1 MKEVLLTKKKW
12 QFQFCCAFI
21 FFAVICVLQT
31 WTNLDI
37 DFQRLW
43 YNDTTQKWW
52 LTREEFESTRWL
64 WYGGAKKA
72 ISIFAGFAAFVF
84 LLSFFVQ
91 KVKIWRKCCVLIL
104 LSLLFVPLLVGA
116 GKKVSNIY
124 CPNQIVEFNGTYEQH
139 RIFEILE
146 SERASEPRGGCFPA
160 GHCSGGYALM
170 MLFFALPCPRY
181 RYLGLLIGLTVGSL
195 MGGYQIVRGEHFLSD
210 TLSTICWAWMINL
223 VLVYGIEKYKHI
235 LKLEDS
241 PAIMDFSSSLSGV

>member
-12 QFQFCCAFI
+12 QFQFLCALICFL
-21 FFAVICVLQT
+21 VICAVQT
-31 WTNLDI
+31 WTNWDI

-43 YNDTTQKWW
+43 YNDTTKKWW
-52 LTREEFESTRWL
+52 LTHEEFTATRWL

-72 ISIFAGFAAFVF
+72 ISIFAGVCGFVF
-84 LLSFFVQ
+84 LLSFLVQ
-91 KVKIWRKCCVLIL
+91 KAKIWRKCCVLLL

-116 GKKVSNIY
+116 GKKITNVY
-124 CPNQIVEFNGTYEQH
+124 CPNQVAEFNGSYEQH

-146 SERASEPRGGCFPA
+146 GDSAAEPGGRCFPA

-170 MLFFALPCPRY
+170 MLFFALPYPRY
-181 RYLGLLIGLTVGSL
+181 RYFGLLIGLAVGSL

-210 TLSTICWAWMINL
+210 TLATICWAWMINL
-223 VLVYGIEKYKHI
+223 VLVYYIEKYKNK

-241 PAIMDFSSSLSGV
+241 PALMDFSS